1 MRSHG
6 RETQAA
12 ALGNDDRSAIRQ
24 VVGCRARRSGHDQ
37 SVSLVVNQ
45 KLSIHLRA
53 NRNHGRIVTL
63 QYGNIVKG
71 KRIACQDTS
80 LCLYLND
87 DMFLYLALTGI
98 QAVQGCLHLA
108 RQHISQETQ
117 SPHIDTDDGCSLGSH
132 SAGSLEE
139 GAVASHGDDI
149 IHIEVVI
156 LEHSCRLHIDVLTA
170 GEKLVIGILH
180 IDFGA
185 FLR

>member
-6 RETQAA
+6 RKTQAA

-37 SVSLVVNQ
+37 SVSLIGNQ
-45 KLSIHLRA
+45 ELAIHLRA
-53 NRNHGRIVTL
+53 NRNHGSIVAF
-63 QYGNIVKG
+63 QHGNIVKG
-71 KRIACQDTS
+71 KRISCQDAS
-80 LCLYLND
+80 LSLNLND
-87 DMFLYLALTGI
+87 GMFLYLALAGI
-98 QAVQGCLHLA
+98 QAVQGSLHLA
-108 RQHISQETQ
+108 RQHISQEAQ

-156 LEHSCRLHIDVLTA
+156 LENSCRLHIDVLAA
-170 GEKLVIGILH
+170 GEELVIGILH